1 MDELK
6 GVSEL
11 FTNCPN
17 CSGSGCETCR
27 GSGVVLSEKGRQ
39 AEALGK
45 ELFEELPPVP
55 REQIEATIKKLRAA
69 ERGIRVVTDKGEFL
83 PDPYKRPRRS

>member
-6 GVSEL
+6 GVNEL

-17 CSGSGCETCR
+17 CSGNGCETCR

-45 ELFEELPPVP
+45 ELFKELPPVP
-55 REQIEATIKKLRAA
+55 REQVEAIIKRLQAA
-69 ERGIRVVTDKGEFL
+69 DRGIRVVTEDGEHV
-83 PDPYKRPRRS
+83 PDPYKRRRR

>member
-1 MDELK
+1 MDDLD

-11 FTNCPN
+11 FTHCPN
-17 CSGSGCETCR
+17 CNSNGCDVCN
-27 GSGVVLSEKGRQ
+27 GSGVVLSAKGKE
-39 AEALGK
+39 AEAAGK
-45 ELFEELPPVP
+45 ELFAELPPVP
-55 REQIEATIKKLRAA
+55 REQVEATIKKLRAA